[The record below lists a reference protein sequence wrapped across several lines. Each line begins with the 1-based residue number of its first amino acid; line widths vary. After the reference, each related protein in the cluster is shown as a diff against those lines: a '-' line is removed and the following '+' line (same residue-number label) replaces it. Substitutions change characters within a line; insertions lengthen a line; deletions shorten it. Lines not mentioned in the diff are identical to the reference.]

1 MKIMLTLD
9 IQSCS
14 KGYPH
19 SSSQFAPNFQNKVLK
34 FHTTK
39 CSRFFNLSFLPKLY
53 IMKGHPIGQKKKKK
67 YKHPIPLGG
76 PSASTKWNSKKGGA
90 LFFHSLWSCY
100 CQNSRHV
107 SFKTKWQ
114 WQTSVIICHF
124 SFQNNSVI
132 LGYIITWFSLLAF
145 FIHVSI
151 TSPIEVK

>member
-53 IMKGHPIGQKKKKK
+53 IMKGHPIGQKKKKNTNIQFLWVVLLQVQSG
-67 YKHPIPLGG
+67 IPKKVEHFF
-76 PSASTKWNSKKGGA
+76 STA
-90 LFFHSLWSCY
+90 CEAATA
-100 CQNSRHV
+100 R
-107 SFKTKWQ
+107 
-114 WQTSVIICHF
+114 
-124 SFQNNSVI
+124 I
-132 LGYIITWFSLLAF
+132 LGTYLSKQSDSDKLQLLSAIF
-145 FIHVSI
+145 LSRVTQLYWGIS
-151 TSPIEVK
+151 SPGFHC